1 MKKKALRAAALIT
14 AALSLCSLAGCGT
27 PSYEG
32 FVYPDKKPST
42 LAENKTEGWYIKRS
56 PESVKP
62 AAEKTLEIFTSD
74 DGLCKIEKKKSYYDV
89 TLDYEKGTPK
99 KLGAA

>member
-1 MKKKALRAAALIT
+1 MKKKALKAAVLIT

-27 PSYEG
+27 PSYKG

-62 AAEKTLEIFTSD
+62 VAEKTLEVFTSD
-74 DGLCKIEKKKSYYDV
+74 DGLCKIRI
-89 TLDYEKGTPK
+89 
-99 KLGAA
+99 